1 MNEVKKGVMVLLLFA
16 VLLFSLTIV
25 TADATVDFIPAKPEP
40 KDTIE
45 VTAKITDENV
55 NAVHVLIQECNENTG
70 ICYTKQNFTMAEIS
84 DSIYTTSVTLEKD
97 DATYLQ
103 YTINVKTSDG
113 WIEYNKETKIDYEKA
128 SSNNNGKTDSNNDT
142 PGFEFIALV
151 LSIMFI
157 SLILY
162 RRKR

>member
-142 PGFEFIALV
+142 PGFEFIALA

>member
-1 MNEVKKGVMVLLLFA
+1 MNIVKNGLIIFFILIALLFT
-16 VLLFSLTIV
+16 STIIY
-25 TADATVDFIPAKPEP
+25 ADATVDFIPEKPLP

-45 VTAKITDENV
+45 VTAQITDTNI

-70 ICYTKQNFTMAEIS
+70 VCYTKKNYTMDEIS
-84 DSIYTTSVTLEKD
+84 DNIFSTSVSLEKD

-103 YTINVKTSDG
+103 YTITVHTSDG
-113 WIEYNKETKIDYEKA
+113 WIEYNKDTKLSYGKA
-128 SSNNNGKTDSNNDT
+128 SSENNGKTDSDDT
-142 PGFEFIALV
+142 PGFEFIAFA